1 MNLVL
6 FCLAL
11 LFSQDDVP
19 YKATEDFEI
28 KLNFEFKD
36 RVRADVNRVELN
48 QTAKEYERTHA
59 SGPLP
64 YLYLNLR
71 MLKLYPEEVKMRV
84 VKNEDKVVFNKKF
97 DLSTLVKLDLG
108 FTDDIKDRVSAYEYT
123 ILFMKDNKEPAS
135 KIVIYFHEDGTYLV
149 NGQVRGKL

>member
-1 MNLVL
+1 MTSLL
-6 FCLAL
+6 FCIAL
-11 LFSQDDVP
+11 LFSQDQVP
-19 YKATEDFEI
+19 YKANEDFEI
-28 KLNFEFKD
+28 KLNFEFKE
-36 RVRADVNRVELN
+36 RVRTEANRVDLN
-48 QTAKEYERTHA
+48 QSAREYERSRG

-64 YLYLNLR
+64 YLYLNVR
-71 MLKLYPEEVKMRV
+71 ILKLYPEELKMRV
-84 VKNEDKVVFNKKF
+84 VKNGDKVVYNKKF

-123 ILFMKDNKEPAS
+123 ILFVNEKKEPTS

>member
-1 MNLVL
+1 MYSLL
-6 FCLAL
+6 FCIAL
-11 LFSQDDVP
+11 LFSPEEVP

-28 KLNFEFKD
+28 KLQFEFKE
-36 RVRADVNRVELN
+36 RVRPDASRVDLN
-48 QTAKEYERTHA
+48 QTAKDYERSHG

-64 YLYLNLR
+64 YLYLNVRL
-71 MLKLYPEEVKMRV
+71 LKLYPEEVKMRV
-84 VKNEDKVVFNKKF
+84 VKNGDKVVLNKKF

-123 ILFMKDNKEPAS
+123 ILFLNENKEPAS
-135 KIVIYFHEDGTYLV
+135 RIVIYFHEDGTYLV